1 MLPVLVSIFSAAN
14 AGDSVEMGVDGI
26 NKILQDLDVRK
37 MLMYTVGFF
46 FVLESYLRLRK
57 RFALKRGYLP
67 ALKGIV
73 TEDEYQKSYEYNMYK
88 NGFGFITDTYSTVTS
103 LVVMMYWPVIWRKS
117 SEVMPGNPLV
127 QVLVFSLYSSVI
139 EQLLG
144 LPVALLVTFHIEEK
158 FGFNKH
164 TFGSFAGDTVK
175 GFLVNQVVSGLLN
188 VGMLW
193 TIMWAGPNAWFYLW
207 VFITIFAL
215 VMNTL
220 YPIVFAPLFNKFT
233 PLEDGKLKDGI
244 DALIEQTGLDCK
256 NAFMVDGSK
265 QSSHSNAYVAG
276 FFCSKR
282 IVIYDTLVKDL
293 NDDIDM
299 IKAVVGHEIGH
310 SIMNH
315 NWMLLGMSMINF
327 FLMFFSF
334 GFVQNAPSVVTSFG
348 FTDDLTNE
356 NYGTTFLK
364 LHCFLALYSMAIMPT
379 WSVMQNFFVR
389 QLEFSADRY
398 AVYLGYDINSSLKL
412 ISKANKS
419 DFNPDWLH
427 SMYHHSHPPLLERL
441 AAADKYKEQLKMEQ
455 KKKK

>member
-1 MLPVLVSIFSAAN
+1 MIIMATQLTQMLETIEELFNSKYVNDIDFRMNLI
-14 AGDSVEMGVDGI
+14 
-26 NKILQDLDVRK
+26 
-37 MLMYTVGFF
+37 YTVGFF

-57 RFALKRGYLP
+57 RFALKKGYIQE
-67 ALKGIV
+67 LKGIV
-73 TEDEYQKSYEYNMYK
+73 TKDEYQKSYDYNMYK
-88 NGFGFITDTYSTVTS
+88 NGYGFLTDTYSTITS
-103 LVVMMYWPVIWRKS
+103 LVVIMYWPTIWEKS
-117 SEVMPGNPLV
+117 SELMPGNTLA
-127 QVLVFSLYSSVI
+127 QVLAFSLYSSVI
-139 EQLLG
+139 EQLVG
-144 LPVALLVTFHIEEK
+144 LPVALLITFHIEEK

-164 TFGSFAGDTVK
+164 TIGSFAGDTVK
-175 GFLVNQVVSGLLN
+175 GFLMNQVIGGLLN
-188 VGMLW
+188 VGMLYI
-193 TIMWAGPNAWFYLW
+193 IMWAGPNAWFYLW

-233 PLEDGKLKDGI
+233 PLEDGELKTGI
-244 DALIEQTGLDCK
+244 DELIGQTGLDCK

-293 NDDIDM
+293 NDDVER

-334 GFVQNAPSVVTSFG
+334 GFMQNVPSVVTSFG

-356 NYGTTFLK
+356 NYATTFLK
-364 LHCFLALYSMAIMPT
+364 LHCFLAVYSMAIMPT
-379 WSVMQNFFVR
+379 WSVIQNFFVR

-427 SMYHHSHPPLLERL
+427 SMYHHSHPTLLERL
-441 AAADKYKEQLKMEQ
+441 AAADEYKEKLKMEQ